1 MDIRIKLPLAF
12 AAVLLLTALAGGGGL
27 WQAQRSMSVF
37 EVDVQGRVADERD
50 VALMESHF
58 KSQVQEW
65 KNVLLRGSDAA
76 LFDKH
81 WKAFEQEEKR
91 VAETATAL
99 RQRLVGAEDLALV
112 NAFLAAHDKMAK
124 AYRVGLDKFQ
134 ATGLESSVGDMA
146 VRGIDREPSR
156 LLGELQ
162 TSIARQSAEVAA
174 QAAAAGRQAIGWS
187 VALMLVATMG
197 GVAIALAISRQ
208 VSAALLRAIG
218 AAQRVAEGDLRQTI
232 DDRGSDESAR
242 LLKALSEMQEQLRGL
257 VGRVR
262 SGAESVAAASGQIAQ
277 GNGDL
282 AGRTERQASEL
293 QRAASSMTEL
303 GETVRRNADNAR
315 EAAELAA
322 CASQVAQRGGQVVG
336 EMVATMRSIDD
347 SAKRIADI
355 IGVID
360 GIAFQT
366 NILALNAAV
375 EAARAGESGRGFAVV
390 AGEVRSLAQRS
401 ADAAR
406 EIKSLIQAS
415 VERVGQGN
423 ALAGQAGGT
432 MQEVVAAIGR
442 VDQIIQEISLA
453 SDEQN
458 AGVGQ
463 VGQAVA
469 RMDGHTQQNAALVE
483 QTSAAS
489 ESLSRQAQSL
499 VQTVSTFKT

>member
-1 MDIRIKLPLAF
+1 M
-12 AAVLLLTALAGGGGL
+12 
-27 WQAQRSMSVF
+27 
-37 EVDVQGRVADERD
+37 
-50 VALMESHF
+50 
-58 KSQVQEW
+58 
-65 KNVLLRGSDAA
+65 
-76 LFDKH
+76 
-81 WKAFEQEEKR
+81 
-91 VAETATAL
+91 
-99 RQRLVGAEDLALV
+99 
-112 NAFLAAHDKMAK
+112 
-124 AYRVGLDKFQ
+124 LDK
-134 ATGLESSVGDMA
+134 
-146 VRGIDREPSR
+146 
-156 LLGELQ
+156 LQ
-162 TSIARQSAEVAA
+162 TSIAEHSAAVAT
-174 QAAAAGRQAIGWS
+174 QAAASGRQAIGWS
-187 VALMLVATMG
+187 VGLMLTALLIG
-197 GVAIALAISRQ
+197 IAIAVLISRQ
-208 VSAALLRAIG
+208 VSASLQAAI
-218 AAQRVAEGDLRQTI
+218 AAARRVAEGDLRQAI
-232 DDRGSDESAR
+232 SAQGSDEAAR
-242 LLKALSEMQEQLRGL
+242 LLRALSEMQEHLRDL

-262 SGAESVAAASGQIAQ
+262 GGAESVAAASGQIAQ

-282 AGRTERQASEL
+282 ASRTERQASEL
-293 QRAASSMTEL
+293 QLAASSMSEL
-303 GETVRRNADNAR
+303 GHTVRRNADNAR
-315 EAAELAA
+315 QAAGLAA
-322 CASQVAQRGGQVVG
+322 TASDVAQRGGQVVG
-336 EMVATMRSIDD
+336 EMVSTMRAIDD

-423 ALAGQAGGT
+423 ELAGQAGAT

-442 VDQIIQEISLA
+442 VDQIIREISQA

-458 AGVGQ
+458 TGVGQ

-489 ESLSRQAQSL
+489 ESLSRQATAL
-499 VQTVSTFKT
+499 VATVSAFKT